1 MNQHSGVS
9 GENQA
14 AAESGLLRTA
24 ARLAG
29 GLISAATALI
39 WLGVLWLPS
48 ERDVLG
54 HFGVVGAVVMLFFAI
69 MGVIAAHRGHA
80 NLMLGMF
87 LAAFLPIG
95 AFMLYTTETM
105 YRWLG
110 LLNLAYLLM
119 AIVVRVT
126 RPRGSASSDT
136 SGTGEPL

>member
-1 MNQHSGVS
+1 MNDRSR
-9 GENQA
+9 A
-14 AAESGLLRTA
+14 ADDVTGARQPNLI
-24 ARLAG
+24 RLAAQLLG

-54 HFGVVGAVVMLFFAI
+54 HFGVVGAVLMLFFAI
-69 MGVIAAHRGHA
+69 MGALAAHRGHA

-95 AFMLYTTETM
+95 AFMLWTTETM

-110 LLNLAYLLM
+110 LLNLAYLVT

-126 RPRGSASSDT
+126 RPRADAST
-136 SGTGEPL
+136 HTTNTGETL